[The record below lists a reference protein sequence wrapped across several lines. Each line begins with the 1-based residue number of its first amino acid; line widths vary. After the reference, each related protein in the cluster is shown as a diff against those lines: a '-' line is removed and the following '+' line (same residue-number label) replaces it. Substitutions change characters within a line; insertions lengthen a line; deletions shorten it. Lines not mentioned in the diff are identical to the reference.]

1 MGSRAPLDDDAELG
15 VDVNPFVLHIYASLA
30 EQERKLISERT
41 KAALAVRKA
50 SGVVLGNK
58 TNLPDAQAKGREARE
73 LASVEFAKK
82 MKGHLGNLREGMSL
96 NAIAAH
102 LNQMGVP
109 TIRGGKWTAKAVSR
123 VQEWAA

>member
-1 MGSRAPLDDDAELG
+1 M
-15 VDVNPFVLHIYASLA
+15 NPFVLHIYASLA